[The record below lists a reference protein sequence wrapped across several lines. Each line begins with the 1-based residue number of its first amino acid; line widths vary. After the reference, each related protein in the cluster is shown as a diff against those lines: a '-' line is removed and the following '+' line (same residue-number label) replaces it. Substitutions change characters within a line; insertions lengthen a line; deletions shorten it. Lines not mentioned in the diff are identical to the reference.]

1 MAQANEI
8 ILEQFG
14 DVTLFNIRG
23 DVTILSESFLNDAYE
38 AANNRGA
45 GKILLKFEENAYINS
60 CGISLLIQLLAKTEQ
75 NSQQI
80 GITGLSDHF
89 KKIFKMVGITKF
101 AEIYNS
107 QAEAQEG
114 MS

>member
-8 ILEQFG
+8 ILEQLG

-23 DVTILSESFLNDAYE
+23 DVTILSESVLKDAYE

-60 CGISLLIQLLAKTEQ
+60 GGISLLIQLLAKTEQ
-75 NSQQI
+75 NSQQ
-80 GITGLSDHF
+80 GPKQDRTGD
-89 KKIFKMVGITKF
+89 
-101 AEIYNS
+101 N
-107 QAEAQEG
+107 
-114 MS
+114 